1 MEEEK
6 KTVEKTETEKKEVQI
21 SLSERMLNSLFA
33 IVALVALG
41 FAKILMCF
49 GVAEQA
55 LYGIMAIVVFG
66 LAIAGVLWNYI
77 KYGKPTFEFF
87 FSAGVAFT
95 AFVSFSVV
103 LF

>member
-6 KTVEKTETEKKEVQI
+6 KTIEKTETEKKEVSI
-21 SLSERMLNSLFA
+21 ALSEKMMNALFA

-41 FAKILMCF
+41 FTKILMCF
-49 GVAEQA
+49 GVYEQA

-66 LAIAGVLWNYI
+66 LSIAGVVWNYI

-95 AFVSFSVV
+95 AGVSFGAV